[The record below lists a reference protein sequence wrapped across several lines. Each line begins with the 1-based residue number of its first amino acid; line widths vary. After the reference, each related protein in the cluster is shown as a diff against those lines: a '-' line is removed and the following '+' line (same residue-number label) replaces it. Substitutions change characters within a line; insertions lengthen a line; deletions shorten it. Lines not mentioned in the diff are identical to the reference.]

1 MTPRLLSP
9 ALELYSGHFIA
20 VVDGEIVAVSS
31 SADAARTR
39 ARASYPQ
46 RLPTVLH
53 IADERTA
60 AIPAFLARPALARV
74 HRHVLHLA
82 PTAVLVGGAVRDL
95 LLDRP
100 CRDLDYVVEGDAL
113 SVARR
118 LADRLQAA
126 YYPLDPDR
134 GIGRV
139 VWHPRDEDVLVID
152 LAPPLG
158 FDLETDL
165 RQRDFTINAMALLPD
180 GRLLDPLGG
189 RHDLEQR
196 RLRPCADDSLSA
208 DPVRLLRASR
218 FLLAFGLEGT
228 SELETQ
234 VPAAVNGLG
243 QVSAERLRDEMLQL
257 LALPQPQLA
266 LRQLYT
272 WRVLDVLLPEVT
284 ALFGLAQPRP
294 HVYDAYEHALAAL
307 AWAARLDR
315 LLRGEDEPAD
325 AIEVVVLAALLPW
338 QTAWTAYLE
347 AEPTVG
353 SPRWLWLR
361 LAALAHDWGKPATRS
376 VDAQGR
382 IHFYHHEEH
391 SADLVAGR
399 LRHWR
404 CSAAA
409 TAFVRRLC
417 REHMRPLY
425 LARRGALPSRRSLYR
440 LYRDVGEL
448 VPALALLHLADYL
461 ATYGP
466 ELDPAG
472 LRSYLTFVKALIEP
486 AFAEGGT
493 PILPR
498 PLLDGREIMA
508 LTGLA
513 PGPSIGHLLEKLR
526 EAQALG
532 TVTTREQAIAFV
544 KKLAGTS

>member
-1 MTPRLLSP
+1 MTPRLWSP

-20 VVDGEIVAVSS
+20 VVDGEIVAVSA
-31 SADAARTR
+31 SAEAARTR

-60 AIPAFLARPALARV
+60 AIPAFFARPALARV
-74 HRHVLHLA
+74 HRHILHLA
-82 PTAVLVGGAVRDL
+82 PTAALVGGAVRDL
-95 LLDRP
+95 LLERP

-113 SVARR
+113 SVARQ

-152 LAPPLG
+152 LAPALG

-165 RQRDFTINAMALLPD
+165 HQRDFTINAMALLPD

-189 RHDLEQR
+189 RHDLERR
-196 RLRPCADDSLSA
+196 RLRPCAADSLRA

-218 FLLAFGLEGT
+218 FLLAFDLEGT
-228 SELETQ
+228 SELEAQ

-243 QVSAERLRDEMLQL
+243 RVSAERLRDEMLRL

-266 LRQLYT
+266 LRQLHT
-272 WRVLDVLLPEVT
+272 WHVLDEVLPEVT
-284 ALFGLAQPRP
+284 ALCGLDQPRP
-294 HVYDAYEHALAAL
+294 HVYDAYEHSLAAL

-315 LLRGEDEPAD
+315 LLREEDEPAD

-338 QTAWTAYLE
+338 QAAWTAYLE
-347 AEPTVG
+347 VEPTVDW
-353 SPRWLWLR
+353 PRWLWLR

-382 IHFYHHEEH
+382 VHFYHHEEH
-391 SADLVAGR
+391 SAELVAER
-399 LRHWR
+399 LQRWR

-425 LARRGALPSRRSLYR
+425 LARSGTLPGRRSLYR

-461 ATYGP
+461 ATHGP

-472 LRSYLTFVKALIEP
+472 LRSYLAFVKALIEP

-513 PGPSIGHLLEKLR
+513 PGPSIGRLLEKLR

-544 KKLAGTS
+544 KKLAGTA